1 MASLVDEHSL
11 RLLKAIKEIGRARFK
26 DLRAFVPNPRTLSAK
41 LKLLSELGLVERVGP
56 SYSLTELGEKAVEKL
71 TEVEELL
78 RGRPKIQNVERIP
91 HAYYA
96 PLIKRFCE
104 KLYEV
109 FGDRLVSVVLFGSI
123 ARGNWSKDSDI
134 DLLVVAE
141 GWESKP
147 VWERLR
153 ELRKA
158 EKGLEVSPEY
168 LRAIEAGYTPVI
180 QPYPLSKDEARK
192 FHTFYLD
199 LVLEG
204 IVLYDKESFMAEVLR
219 SVKQR
224 LEKAGAVRVTLPSGQ
239 YYWILG
245 EEKVI
250 KFE

>member
-11 RLLKAIKEIGRARFK
+11 RLLKAIKESGRARFK
-26 DLRAFVPNPRTLSAK
+26 ELRAVVPNPKTLSSR
-41 LKLLSELGLVERVGP
+41 LKLLSKLGLVERDGS
-56 SYSLTELGEKAVEKL
+56 SYSLTELGEKALEKL
-71 TEVEELL
+71 AEVEELL
-78 RGRPKIQNVERIP
+78 RSRPKIQNVERIP

-96 PLIKRFCE
+96 PLIRRFCE
-104 KLYEV
+104 KLYEAL
-109 FGDRLVSVVLFGSI
+109 GERLVSVVLFGSV

-158 EKGLEVSPEY
+158 EKELEASPEY
-168 LRAIEAGYTPVI
+168 LKAIEAGYMPVI
-180 QPYPLSKDEARK
+180 QPHPLSKDEARE
-192 FHTFYLD
+192 FRTAYLD

-204 IVLYDKESFMAEVLR
+204 IVLYDKESFISEVLR
-219 SVKQR
+219 SVKQK

-245 EEKVI
+245 GEKVV
-250 KFE
+250 KLG